1 MMQAIE
7 FKYESE
13 NGVITIPEKYRDWF
27 KKSFQVILL
36 ARTEKVSPTWLGC
49 MSDTGQILGD
59 IVSPLD
65 DNLSNWEVLAQ

>member
-7 FKYESE
+7 FQSESE

-27 KKSFQVILL
+27 KKSFKVILL
-36 ARTEKVSPTWLGC
+36 EETKTVSPTWLGC

-65 DNLSNWEVLAQ
+65 DNHWEVLAQ